1 MLGLSPNPKTVFPY
15 KTDTYPF
22 YNQAGSNTA
31 WGLGLIDI
39 TQTNAVDAYTNLPLD
54 NSAKLRI
61 YGDGWVEV
69 LRTTFYVGDRARFFY
84 VAGTCWGF
92 LPKA

>member
-1 MLGLSPNPKTVFPY
+1 
-15 KTDTYPF
+15 
-22 YNQAGSNTA
+22 
-31 WGLGLIDI
+31 LGLIDI

-69 LRTTFYVGDRARFFY
+69 LRTTFYVGDSARFFY

-92 LPKA
+92 FPKA